1 MKAYVAC
8 HSNWDGFEPI
18 AVFADEKSAQ
28 EYCSSGFT
36 RANDVVEV
44 EFYDKDNHEWFDK
57 EIF

>member
-1 MKAYVAC
+1 MKVYVAC
-8 HSNWDGFEPI
+8 YSDCDGLEPI

-28 EYCSSGFT
+28 QYCNSVFT
-36 RANDVVEV
+36 RADYVVEV

>member
-1 MKAYVAC
+1 MKVYVAC

-36 RANDVVEV
+36 KANDVVEV

>member
-1 MKAYVAC
+1 MKVYVTGY
-8 HSNWDGFEPI
+8 SDWDRFEPI

-28 EYCSSGFT
+28 EYCGSGFT

-44 EFYDKDNHEWFDK
+44 EFYDKNNHEWFDK